1 MSNRHIFKKMVKYFI
16 VNKPLVFTMQQR
28 TRRNKGLE
36 ESCTEVKYLEL
47 FGTLKKLN
55 KTTEVTAK

>member
-1 MSNRHIFKKMVKYFI
+1 MVKYFI
-16 VNKPLVFTMQQR
+16 VNKPLVFKMQQR

-55 KTTEVTAK
+55 KTIEVTAK